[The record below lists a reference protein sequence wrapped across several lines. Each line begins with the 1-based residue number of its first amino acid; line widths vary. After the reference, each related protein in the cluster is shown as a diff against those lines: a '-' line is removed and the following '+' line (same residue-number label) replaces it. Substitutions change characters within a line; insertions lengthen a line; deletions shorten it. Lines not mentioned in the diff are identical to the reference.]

1 MIRFL
6 LTRDVH
12 DPERRKGD
20 AGIDLFIPAFSDE
33 LERLISEMNGD
44 SCILNKTG
52 IFVLPHN
59 IVKIP
64 LGIKSSFD
72 NNLAMVIMNRSSVAT
87 QKGLD
92 VMACV
97 IDSSYQGE
105 WVLSMC
111 NTSGSIVSIK
121 YGSKITQVLPL
132 YIDNEVFCI
141 VNGLSDKAF
150 FGQTTERGDGGFG
163 STDKL
168 S

>member
-1 MIRFL
+1 MISFL

-12 DPERRKGD
+12 EPERRAGD
-20 AGIDLFIPAFSDE
+20 AGIDLFVPEFSE
-33 LERLISEMNGD
+33 EIERLIAEMNGD
-44 SCILNKTG
+44 DCIING
-52 IFVLPHN
+52 IGMFVLPHSV
-59 IVKIP
+59 IKIP
-64 LGIKSSFD
+64 LGIKSSFS

-105 WVLSMC
+105 WILSMC
-111 NTSGSIVSIK
+111 NTTDRTVAIK

-132 YIDNEVFCI
+132 YINNEAFGI
-141 VNGLSDKAF
+141 IKDRSDREF
-150 FGQTTERGDGGFG
+150 FGSETERGDGGFG

>member
-1 MIRFL
+1 MISFL

-12 DPERRKGD
+12 EPERRSGD
-20 AGIDLFIPAFSDE
+20 AGIDLYVPEFSE
-33 LERLISEMNGD
+33 EIERLIAEMNGD
-44 SCILNKTG
+44 DCIING
-52 IFVLPHN
+52 IGMFVSPHSV
-59 IVKIP
+59 IKIP
-64 LGIKSSFD
+64 LGIKSSFSS
-72 NNLAMVIMNRSSVAT
+72 NLAMVIMNRSSVAT

-105 WVLSMC
+105 WILSMC
-111 NTSGSIVSIK
+111 NTTDSTVAVK

-132 YIDNEVFCI
+132 YINNEAFGI
-141 VNGLSDKAF
+141 VNGRSGKEF
-150 FGQTTERGDGGFG
+150 FGSETERGDGGFG

>member
-12 DPERRKGD
+12 DPERRSGD
-20 AGIDLFIPAFSDE
+20 AGIDLYVPEFSEE
-33 LERLISEMNGD
+33 LGKLVAEMNGD
-44 SCILNKTG
+44 DCILNKTG
-52 IFVLPHN
+52 IFVLPHT

-64 LGIKSSFD
+64 LGIKSSFSS
-72 NNLAMVIMNRSSVAT
+72 NLAMVIMNRSSVAT

-92 VMACV
+92 VMSCV

-105 WVLSMC
+105 WILSMC

-132 YIDNEVFCI
+132 YINNEAFGI
-141 VNGLSDKAF
+141 VRGLSDKCF
-150 FGQTTERGDGGFG
+150 FRDKTERGDGGFG

>member
-12 DPERRKGD
+12 DPERRSGD
-20 AGIDLFIPAFSDE
+20 AGIDLYVPEFSEE
-33 LERLISEMNGD
+33 LGKLVAEMNGD
-44 SCILNKTG
+44 DCILNKTG
-52 IFVLPHN
+52 IFVLPHT

-64 LGIKSSFD
+64 LGIKSSFSS
-72 NNLAMVIMNRSSVAT
+72 NLAMVIMNRSSVAT

-105 WVLSMC
+105 WILSMC
-111 NTSGSIVSIK
+111 NTTDSTVAIK

-150 FGQTTERGDGGFG
+150 FGQKTERGDKGFG

>member
-1 MIRFL
+1 MISFL

-12 DPERRKGD
+12 EPERRSGD
-20 AGIDLFIPAFSDE
+20 AGIDLYVPEFSE
-33 LERLISEMNGD
+33 EMGKMVAEMNGD
-44 SCILNKTG
+44 DCILNKTG

-132 YIDNEVFCI
+132 YINNEVFGI
-141 VNGLSDKAF
+141 MKGRSDREF
-150 FGQTTERGDGGFG
+150 FGGKTERGDKGFG